1 MGNRNAELDF
11 LGARQKLSLGQQ
23 IVLNLQIIHVLSQ
36 VQLVIGV
43 LFWQRNCSKME
54 FHPNQSRG
62 QGEIQA
68 NKGGDGSWNCKVAEE
83 LRGQFLENPSPFLLV
98 KQIIEF
104 LWSSY
109 DMVDAFLLE

>member
-1 MGNRNAELDF
+1 
-11 LGARQKLSLGQQ
+11 
-23 IVLNLQIIHVLSQ
+23 
-36 VQLVIGV
+36 
-43 LFWQRNCSKME
+43 ME

-109 DMVDAFLLE
+109 DMVDTFLLK